1 MAIYTSKTKIDLED
15 VGYSN
20 KITNKAILKIL
31 ENKAF
36 RTNKYDTSFIEK
48 EMFK

>member
-1 MAIYTSKTKIDLED
+1 MAIYTSKTRIDLED

-31 ENKAF
+31 EKNGNILVAYLSI
-36 RTNKYDTSFIEK
+36 NNIW
-48 EMFK
+48 